1 MKENKRDTDR
11 AKKRELLEYIRG
23 GAPHL
28 LRETLHLMHPA
39 ELCSVL
45 RLFKGP
51 EEIELINALD
61 NDQLIDT
68 FRLLVSD
75 SPLRSRLLSRLPA
88 QRLTQIIQSMPA
100 AQAIRDLFAGL
111 PEPQANELID
121 ALPSELRRETEALL
135 NKKHVGIAALVT
147 DDFMKVAE
155 EIPIAEVLRI
165 FREVSHSS
173 ARPNQVYVVDSRE
186 RLVGTVDLH
195 RLLLAEEHAEEVGR
209 VAGEC
214 PLSFKNDTDPV
225 AAARALLHYGIESA
239 PVTDPDNRL
248 TGIITSCSAYRLL
261 DSEKQMELDA
271 ISGIGRRAGTIF
283 VTLLAALGVSALLE
297 ALIQLSGARGLS
309 LILPLAPLSIAIGRL
324 YFRQTVIVLQKRI
337 SDKSAGVV
345 FRGGQFRAGALAAM
359 AISLPAGCLA
369 LIVRFEPTTFLF
381 VGFSSFLAAAVG
393 ASAGV
398 ILFHASKETASSRVA
413 VLGSAFL
420 SIADLFVLLAIYGLY
435 RLFL

>member
-1 MKENKRDTDR
+1 MKENKRDTDS
-11 AKKRELLEYIRG
+11 AKKRELLECIRG

-61 NDQLIDT
+61 NDQLIET

-100 AQAIRDLFAGL
+100 QAIRDLFAGL
-111 PEPQANELID
+111 PEPQAHELID

-165 FREVSHSS
+165 FHEVSHSS

-271 ISGIGRRAGTIF
+271 ISGISARRAGTIF
-283 VTLLAALGVSALLE
+283 MTLLAALGVSALLE

-345 FRGGQFRAGALAAM
+345 FRGGQLRAGALAAM

-369 LIVRFEPTTFLF
+369 LIVRFEPATFLF

-413 VLGSAFL
+413 VLGPAFL